1 MSNNMLIFP
10 SCVTVTQV
18 HTTSSEVVH
27 TMKRK
32 VKKIKKNKK
41 EKESKKWTL
50 KKKKKLR
57 PNMKA
62 FDSTGVTQPSLSAA
76 QEKH

>member
-10 SCVTVTQV
+10 SCVTVTQA

-32 VKKIKKNKK
+32 VKKNKK
-41 EKESKKWTL
+41 KESKKWTL
-50 KKKKKLR
+50 KKKKKKLR

>member
-1 MSNNMLIFP
+1 MD
-10 SCVTVTQV
+10 T
-18 HTTSSEVVH
+18 
-27 TMKRK
+27 
-32 VKKIKKNKK
+32 
-41 EKESKKWTL
+41 EK